1 MYGLLS
7 CRVWENVHGALI
19 GNKRVWTKQGVII
32 MAETTETEQ
41 TTEQEQATTETEQKE
56 QTFTQSELDSL
67 IDKRTAKAL
76 ETAKQKWEEEKQNA
90 VNQAEKLAKLSAAER
105 KEAEDKAKQEAM
117 DKREQELNQ
126 REMRYEAQH
135 QLEENAL
142 PTDFV
147 DMVMSDDAEK
157 VSKNI
162 AALKSQFDK
171 AVEASVTEKMRGN
184 TPKAGK
190 TAEGNSLKDALGL

>member
-1 MYGLLS
+1 
-7 CRVWENVHGALI
+7 
-19 GNKRVWTKQGVII
+19 

-41 TTEQEQATTETEQKE
+41 TTEQEQATTETEQKK

-67 IDKRTAKAL
+67 IDKRTDKAL
-76 ETAKQKWEEEKQNA
+76 ETAKQKWEEEKQDA

-135 QLEENAL
+135 QLEENEL
-142 PTDFV
+142 PTKFV
-147 DMVMSDDAEK
+147 DLVMSDNAEN
-157 VSKNI
+157 VSNNI
-162 AALKSQFDK
+162 AALKVEWNK
-171 AVEASVTEKMRGN
+171 AIEVAVNEKLKGN
-184 TPKAGK
+184 TPKAGA
-190 TAEGNSLKDALGL
+190 TAEGSSLKDALGL

>member
-1 MYGLLS
+1 
-7 CRVWENVHGALI
+7 
-19 GNKRVWTKQGVII
+19 

-41 TTEQEQATTETEQKE
+41 TTEQEQAATETEQKE

-76 ETAKQKWEEEKQNA
+76 ETAKQKWEEEKQDA

-135 QLEENAL
+135 QLEENEL

-147 DMVMSDDAEK
+147 DMVMSNDAEK
-157 VSKNI
+157 VSENI
-162 AALKSQFDK
+162 ANLKTAFNK
-171 AVEASVTEKMRGN
+171 AVEVTVNEKLR
-184 TPKAGK
+184 GK
-190 TAEGNSLKDALGL
+190 TPQTGTTAGRLTKQEILQTADEKERQRLIGENMDLFRK

>member
-1 MYGLLS
+1 
-7 CRVWENVHGALI
+7 
-19 GNKRVWTKQGVII
+19 
-32 MAETTETEQ
+32 MAETTKTEQ
-41 TTEQEQATTETEQKE
+41 TTEQEQAATETEQKE

-76 ETAKQKWEEEKQNA
+76 ETAKQKWEEEKQDA

-135 QLEENAL
+135 QLEENEL

-162 AALKSQFDK
+162 AALKGAFDK
-171 AVEASVTEKMRGN
+171 AIEAGVNKAMQGT
-184 TPKAGK
+184 TPRAGQ
-190 TAEGNSLKDALGL
+190 TATGSSLKDALGL